1 MEYIQVIQP
10 YLGKN
15 HKPTT
20 TIFIYYLFIYLQ
32 QYVIATRDR
41 DRWSAIDILMCPHV
55 I

>member
-1 MEYIQVIQP
+1 MEFKSYNHILQK
-10 YLGKN
+10 KN

-20 TIFIYYLFIYLQ
+20 TIFIYLQ

-41 DRWSAIDILMCPHV
+41 DRWSAIDILMFPYV